1 MDLGAPLAAI
11 GRDRV
16 NEGAAAMSDSLRRPK
31 SAGADPVIV
40 EGAGAIGPIVRDN
53 LMTRVFD
60 ELRGALMEGRF
71 PPGHRFKIREVALT
85 MNVSDTPVREALMQL
100 VCERGLTMDTGRAIT
115 VPKLTL
121 AQYLEL
127 RKIRFQ
133 LESMATEAAAKRISQ
148 AEIARLREIH
158 GALVAAE
165 KGEDWPE
172 AVRTNWLFHHGVYRT
187 ADMPELLALIEQ
199 IWLRNG
205 PLLNYLYPHARPTYA
220 GRHQHL
226 NVLAALSERDSKKA
240 GLAIK
245 NDMIEG
251 GATLI
256 KLLENMEKDDDVGS
270 KRLDAR
276 SAEHLSP
283 RPGGRSPGRT
293 SSATPI
299 RSVR

>member
-1 MDLGAPLAAI
+1 
-11 GRDRV
+11 
-16 NEGAAAMSDSLRRPK
+16 
-31 SAGADPVIV
+31 
-40 EGAGAIGPIVRDN
+40 
-53 LMTRVFD
+53 
-60 ELRGALMEGRF
+60 LMEGRF
-71 PPGHRFKIREVALT
+71 PPGHRFKIRDVALT

-115 VPKLTL
+115 VPKLSL

-127 RKIRFQ
+127 RKIRLQ
-133 LESMATEAAAKRISQ
+133 LEAMATEAAAKRISRG
-148 AEIARLREIH
+148 EIGRLRDIH

-165 KGEDWPE
+165 KAEDWPE
-172 AVRTNWLFHHGVYRT
+172 AVRTNWLFHYGVYQT

-205 PLLNYLYPHARPTYA
+205 PLLNHLYPHARPTYA

-226 NVLAALSERDSKKA
+226 NVLDALAERDSKKA

-256 KLLENMEKDDDVGS
+256 KLLEKMEETDGAIS
-270 KRLDAR
+270 ARLD
-276 SAEHLSP
+276 EK
-283 RPGGRSPGRT
+283 RPVGGPSRPFESRGRKP
-293 SSATPI
+293 SMIPV